1 MKKLLSLLLVGTL
14 AAATQ
19 AVTIDWSKVSGATSV
34 TTSANTAGSAQM
46 TVAANRAWTASCLLT
61 IGSLS
66 DFPEYNYYPALFGV
80 ATGSGAKDSCRF
92 YADFHPNTANK
103 GPVILANATKTGTT
117 QMISAGNANA
127 YELVLSYDGVGT
139 LSFYFD
145 GTLYGTSSST
155 QWAGGA
161 NPYLVWG
168 QQAPS
173 ADKQALARGATYSTD
188 INYVAGKTYT
198 ELTVP
203 EPTVLALLAV
213 GVAGLAL
220 RRRA

>member
-66 DFPEYNYYPALFGV
+66 DFPEYNYYTALFGV
-80 ATGSGAKDSCRF
+80 ATDSKAKDSCRF
-92 YADFHPNTANK
+92 YADFYPTTTNK
-103 GPVILANATKTGTT
+103 GSVTLTNATKTGTT
-117 QMISAGNANA
+117 QIISEGNT

-145 GTLYGTSSST
+145 GTLYGTSSSS

-161 NPYLVWG
+161 NPSLVWG
-168 QQAPS
+168 KQGPNAS
-173 ADKQALARGATYSTD
+173 NQALASGATKYTTD

-220 RRRA
+220 RRKA